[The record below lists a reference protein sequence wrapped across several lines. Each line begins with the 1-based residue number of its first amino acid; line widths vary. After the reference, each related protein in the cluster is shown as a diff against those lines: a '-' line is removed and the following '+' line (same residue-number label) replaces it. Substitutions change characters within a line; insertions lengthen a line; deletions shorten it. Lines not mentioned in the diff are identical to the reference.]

1 MNGSYGYDG
10 LNTEHYNKIKIV
22 DRDKAYQAI
31 ISDTYMNG
39 LPLSR
44 DSYLIQLQP
53 KNFRCKTCIQES
65 FFTLDNAKFWY
76 LTFIYDFLFKCVD
89 LERIHFIEGDTDS
102 AYFAIAGDMNRHGEQ
117 YFDTIIAN
125 REFYDKHVYKFM
137 PNPSIGTKADEK
149 KILGASIE
157 KYGDNQVALCPKCY
171 TIWNNKEDGTSETKS
186 LKLKGVSL
194 KKNSI
199 QSSDYLHVIQERTV
213 KPGIN
218 INLQMNH
225 NQMSKI
231 TVYKNALTGFHNKMI
246 VLPNESC
253 APFIKGLTANDYIC
267 ERK

>member
-1 MNGSYGYDG
+1 M
-10 LNTEHYNKIKIV
+10 
-22 DRDKAYQAI
+22 
-31 ISDTYMNG
+31 
-39 LPLSR
+39 
-44 DSYLIQLQP
+44 
-53 KNFRCKTCIQES
+53 
-65 FFTLDNAKFWY
+65 
-76 LTFIYDFLFKCVD
+76 
-89 LERIHFIEGDTDS
+89 
-102 AYFAIAGDMNRHGEQ
+102 
-117 YFDTIIAN
+117 
-125 REFYDKHVYKFM
+125 
-137 PNPSIGTKADEK
+137 
-149 KILGASIE
+149 
-157 KYGDNQVALCPKCY
+157 ALCPKCY

-267 ERK
+267 EFAKQSSLLEWK